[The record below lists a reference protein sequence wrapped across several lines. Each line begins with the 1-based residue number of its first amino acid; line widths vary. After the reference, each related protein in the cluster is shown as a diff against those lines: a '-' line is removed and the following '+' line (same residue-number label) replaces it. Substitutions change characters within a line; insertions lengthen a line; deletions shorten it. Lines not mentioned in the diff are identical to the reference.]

1 MKKRNTKDAL
11 KSVRRVLNVK
21 RLFEDDRNVVGM
33 AGGMVSKIEEM
44 GARSSNQINKLLRFK
59 LNILKNRNKVFNF
72 KIMKQFVLLF
82 VIGTMRKALLV
93 DIWHLQCGGFHYQ
106 IFHYRK
112 ICCKFC
118 YLFAHTG

>member
-1 MKKRNTKDAL
+1 MWGKFEDRLIMKKRNTKDAL

-93 DIWHLQCGGFHYQ
+93 DIWH
-106 IFHYRK
+106 
-112 ICCKFC
+112 
-118 YLFAHTG
+118 